1 VQPSATMTS
10 LFGVTFGLT
19 KGLKMRRQQALVF
32 TAWLVHVVAW
42 FLPVVKGGVTL
53 PQGLPGWQA
62 FRVAACAVWPY
73 EGLTTDYAVL
83 CVISAATTLVFI
95 PGSVWVVLSGSHALR
110 RASALVAISAFVVNA
125 HWYVLFGSDRKDLRI
140 GYFLWWFSFLLMALG
155 LLVLSPREAHK
166 SNSRNNSA
174 ERASAW

>member
-1 VQPSATMTS
+1 
-10 LFGVTFGLT
+10 
-19 KGLKMRRQQALVF
+19 MRRQQALVS

-42 FLPVVKGGVTL
+42 FLPVVKGGITF

-73 EGLTTDYAVL
+73 EGFSTDYAVL

-110 RASALVAISAFVVNA
+110 RTSAWVATFAFVVNA

-140 GYFLWWFSFLLMALG
+140 GYFLWWFSFLLMAFG
-155 LLVLSPREAHK
+155 LFALSPREAHE
-166 SNSRNNSA
+166 SDSRTNST
-174 ERASAW
+174 ERASMKHVVMSQC